1 MRKLIIGFILGT
13 MVWGVAIFAG
23 EVIPKF
29 EDIYISVLNNRFD
42 RIEAKLRDHESRIT
56 DLE

>member
-1 MRKLIIGFILGT
+1 MKRFIAGFILGA
-13 MVWGVAIFAG
+13 MVFGIVAFAG

-29 EDIYISVLNNRFD
+29 ENIYISVLNNRFD
-42 RIEAKLRDHESRIT
+42 RIEADIRLLDGRVT